1 MCSCNR
7 INGMAKRK
15 GKSINLGME
24 DIIAGVGGAVAGM
37 AINGILNKAL
47 ASQPENFR
55 GTIGK
60 VLPFAKIGA
69 GGYAATNRKMSRMVR
84 MAGAGF
90 AAAGGIEVAA
100 TYVPS
105 LVSISGTDIFDMIGS
120 PDVLT
125 LPIAPAAPLENS
137 SFPDTAIL
145 GMNDYERVM
154 L

>member
-1 MCSCNR
+1 
-7 INGMAKRK
+7 MAKRK

-37 AINGILNKAL
+37 AINGVLNKAL
-47 ASQPENFR
+47 ASQPENLR

-105 LVSISGTDIFDMIGS
+105 LVSISGTTDIFDMIGS

-125 LPIAPAAPLENS
+125 LPIAPSAPLENS
-137 SFPDTAIL
+137 SYGDTAIL
-145 GMNDYERVM
+145 GVNDYERVM